1 VYIVVTGA
9 AGFIGSNIVRALN
22 ARGHDNILAVDNLG
36 KGDKFRNLVDCEIAD
51 YVDKEEFVARLSGG
65 DFDDDLEAVLHQ
77 GACSDT
83 LETDARYML
92 RNNYRYSV
100 TLLEHCQDNDVP
112 LLYASSASV
121 YGAGRVFREERAH
134 EAPLNVYGYS
144 KFLFDQYVRRV
155 LPDHTSQIAGF
166 RYFNVYGPRETH
178 KGRMASVVHHFVR
191 QFRTEGRVRLFE
203 GSEGYGPGEQR
214 RDFVCVEDVVRVN
227 LHFLE
232 QRERSGIFNL
242 GTGHATSF
250 NEVAAAVINACRALD
265 GQPARTIADLVS
277 EGAIGYIPFPG
288 DLAGKY
294 QSFTQADVTR
304 LRAAGYS
311 APMLDIDAGVRR
323 YVESLISRDAAAS

>member
-9 AGFIGSNIVRALN
+9 AGFIGSNLVRALN

-121 YGAGRVFREERAH
+121 YGAGHVFREERAH

-144 KFLFDQYVRRV
+144 KFLFDQYVRRT
-155 LPDHTSQIAGF
+155 LPDHTAQIAGF
-166 RYFNVYGPRETH
+166 RYFNVYGPREQH

-191 QFRTEGRVRLFE
+191 QYRSDGRVRLFE
-203 GSEGYGPGEQR
+203 GSGGYGPGEQR
-214 RDFVCVEDVVRVN
+214 RDFVSVEDVVRVN
-227 LHFLE
+227 LNFLE
-232 QRERSGIFNL
+232 RRERSGIFNL

-265 GQPARTIADLVS
+265 GQPARTIADLVG

-304 LRAAGYS
+304 LRAAGYT

-323 YVESLISRDAAAS
+323 YVESLISRDAGAS